1 MENGQHK
8 ASSLEHL
15 DYCCQLISELY
26 GKPDISAW
34 TNSDYVR
41 LGYILFKKTHVQISP
56 NTLKRIFGKIKTD
69 VRYYP
74 QKATRD
80 ALARYIG
87 YSDWDTFT
95 YAKPLPSKVSHTLPE
110 TYTYPQPA
118 VSPEPEHLVFHKKKT
133 RTGRIML
140 VALALACVAAFWAYK
155 TFFIQNETI
164 AAALTCTNPVG
175 ENPHSAMFVINNMP
189 SLSNTKDHYTIDF
202 GDSKRISLI
211 AGDSLYSHYYEVPGR
226 YLAILKR
233 NGKPL
238 DTASVY
244 LQTTGWTA
252 TARMMHDTTRVY
264 PIEIHNLFKSGK
276 KSVSAAEVS
285 RAGIDTNRTFFVDF
299 INNYVTDIDG
309 DNFELLINLKT
320 SPSRPGVRCSQVRV
334 TVFGESSKHLFDVM
348 KPGCV
353 HWTDMQFS
361 EVVKQGETNEL
372 HFLGAD
378 LHEGGSVGLHVAEKH
393 TSVFINSKQVYET
406 EYEKPLKKVYGI
418 GVTFSGIG
426 AINSVMLKDLKTG
439 RTFDGNFQ

>member
-1 MENGQHK
+1 MENGQYK

-15 DYCCQLISELY
+15 DYCCQLIGELY

-34 TNSDYVR
+34 TNSDFVR
-41 LGYILFKKTHVQISP
+41 LGYILFKKTQVQISP

-95 YAKPLPSKVSHTLPE
+95 YARPLPSKVADTPPE

-118 VSPEPEHLVFHKKKT
+118 VSETPTPFISRKKKAT
-133 RTGRIML
+133 AGSIML
-140 VALALACVAAFWAYK
+140 AALVLAGVVAFWAYK
-155 TFFIQNETI
+155 SFFVQNEST
-164 AAALTCTNPVG
+164 APTLTCTNPVG

-189 SLSNTKDHYTIDF
+189 SLSHTKDHFTIDF

-226 YLAILKR
+226 YLAILKQ
-233 NGKPL
+233 NGEPL

-244 LQTTGWTA
+244 LETTGWTA
-252 TARMMHDTTRVY
+252 TARMMYDTTRVY
-264 PIEIHNLFKSGK
+264 PIEIQNLFKSGK
-276 KSVSAAEVS
+276 KSVSAVEVA

-299 INNYVTDIDG
+299 INSYVADIDG

-361 EVVKQGETNEL
+361 EVAKQGETNEL

-378 LHEGGSVGLHVAEKH
+378 LHEGGSVGLKVAEKH
-393 TSVFINSKQVYET
+393 ASISINSKQVYET
-406 EYEKPLKKVYGI
+406 DYVKPLKKVYGI

-426 AINSVMLKDLKTG
+426 AIHSVVLKDLKTG
-439 RTFDGNFQ
+439 QTFDGNFQ